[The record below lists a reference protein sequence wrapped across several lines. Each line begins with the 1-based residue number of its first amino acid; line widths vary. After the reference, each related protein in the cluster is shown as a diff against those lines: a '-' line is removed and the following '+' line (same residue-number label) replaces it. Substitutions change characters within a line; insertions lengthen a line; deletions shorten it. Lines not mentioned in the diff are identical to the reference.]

1 MKATDLR
8 AKDPADLNK
17 ELTAKL
23 REQFNLR
30 MQRGSG
36 QLTRSHQL
44 KEVRRTI
51 ARIKTIL
58 KEKKTGNAA

>member
-8 AKDPADLNK
+8 AKTPADLNK
-17 ELTAKL
+17 ELSEKL

-58 KEKKTGNAA
+58 NEKKTGNAA

>member
-1 MKATDLR
+1 MKAIDLR

-58 KEKKTGNAA
+58 NEKKTGNAA

>member
-1 MKATDLR
+1 MKANDLR
-8 AKDPADLNK
+8 AKDASELNK
-17 ELTAKL
+17 ELTEKL

-36 QLTRSHQL
+36 QLTRTHQL

-58 KEKKTGNAA
+58 NEKKTGNAA

>member
-17 ELTAKL
+17 ELTEEL
-23 REQFNLR
+23 RKQFNLR

-44 KEVRRTI
+44 KEVRRSI

-58 KEKKTGNAA
+58 NEKKTGNAA

>member
-58 KEKKTGNAA
+58 TEKKAGNAA

>member
-1 MKATDLR
+1 MKASDLR
-8 AKDPADLNK
+8 TKEPADLNK

-58 KEKKTGNAA
+58 NEKKTGNAA

>member
-1 MKATDLR
+1 MKAIDLR
-8 AKDPADLNK
+8 AKDSADLNK

-58 KEKKTGNAA
+58 NEKKTGNAA

>member
-8 AKDPADLNK
+8 AKNPADLNK
-17 ELTAKL
+17 ELTEKL

-58 KEKKTGNAA
+58 TEKKTGNAA

>member
-17 ELTAKL
+17 ELTAEL
-23 REQFNLR
+23 RKQFNLR

>member
-1 MKATDLR
+1 MKAIDLR

-58 KEKKTGNAA
+58 TEKKTGNAA

>member
-44 KEVRRTI
+44 KDVRRTI

-58 KEKKTGNAA
+58 NEKKTGNAA

>member
-1 MKATDLR
+1 MKASDLR
-8 AKDPADLNK
+8 AKEPADLNK

-58 KEKKTGNAA
+58 NEKKTGNAA

>member
-1 MKATDLR
+1 MKASDLR
-8 AKDPADLNK
+8 AKDASELNK
-17 ELTAKL
+17 ELTEKL

-36 QLTRSHQL
+36 QLTRTHQL

-51 ARIKTIL
+51 AQIKTIL
-58 KEKKTGNAA
+58 NEKKTGNAA